1 MRVTNNMIT
10 SNTKSNINANK
21 VLVDKYNTQM
31 TTQKKINKPSDD
43 PVIAIR
49 SLRMQTSLSHIDQYL
64 NNNISDANSWLNV
77 TDTALE
83 NMKTILTD
91 IRSLC
96 VKGATDT
103 LKEDDRR
110 TILNQLKSLS
120 DQIYAEGNADFSGRT
135 VFTGYRTTEQLTFKT
150 DEETTSYTIDQK
162 LSYKDIS
169 EARYTYGNVDVPTDA
184 ANSFNETISI
194 GENTYDRL
202 RLAYGKINGKDM
214 EDDIFS
220 KYVFDICKIADN
232 SAIQLTEFEIL
243 TVVMFKYF
251 CDENVDIAVLETGL
265 GGRFD
270 ATNVIKSNLCSII
283 THIDLDHTDRLG
295 DTKDKIAYEKA
306 GIIKPNCPV
315 ITSEGYEA
323 IKDKADSCNS
333 LFVMVQPFEDTSELA
348 LKGSYQQENLSL
360 ALAAIRLLFPDIS
373 HEVISEGLRRVEHP
387 CRFQFFEDK
396 MLLVDGAH
404 NPNGALALRESLD
417 RYFPDKTRRYV
428 FGCLTTKDYPKM
440 MKFLFTKND
449 QIYFYHFNNKNSATV
464 AQLKEACE
472 YPSNE
477 FISLSEFPSDKDV
490 LTVVCGSFYM
500 INEILLK

>member
-1 MRVTNNMIT
+1 MKYTYEKAKELLTSSGKFRISLGLERVTKVLELLGNPQDNLKCIHVAGT
-10 SNTKSNINANK
+10 NGKGSVCAIISSILKSNGIK
-21 VLVDKYNTQM
+21 VGLYSSPHIFKY
-31 TTQKKINKPSDD
+31 
-43 PVIAIR
+43 
-49 SLRMQTSLSHIDQYL
+49 
-64 NNNISDANSWLNV
+64 
-77 TDTALE
+77 
-83 NMKTILTD
+83 
-91 IRSLC
+91 
-96 VKGATDT
+96 
-103 LKEDDRR
+103 
-110 TILNQLKSLS
+110 
-120 DQIYAEGNADFSGRT
+120 
-135 VFTGYRTTEQLTFKT
+135 TER
-150 DEETTSYTIDQK
+150 I
-162 LSYKDIS
+162 
-169 EARYTYGNVDVPTDA
+169 
-184 ANSFNETISI
+184 
-194 GENTYDRL
+194 
-202 RLAYGKINGKDM
+202 KINGKDM

-428 FGCLTTKDYPKM
+428 FFCLTTKDYPKM

-477 FISLSEFPSDKDV
+477 FISLSEFPYDKDV

>member
-1 MRVTNNMIT
+1 MKYTYEKAKELLTSSGKFRISLGLERVTKVLELLGNPQDNLKCIHVADT
-10 SNTKSNINANK
+10 NGKGSVCAIISSILKSNGIK
-21 VLVDKYNTQM
+21 VGLYSSPHIFKY
-31 TTQKKINKPSDD
+31 
-43 PVIAIR
+43 
-49 SLRMQTSLSHIDQYL
+49 
-64 NNNISDANSWLNV
+64 
-77 TDTALE
+77 
-83 NMKTILTD
+83 
-91 IRSLC
+91 
-96 VKGATDT
+96 
-103 LKEDDRR
+103 
-110 TILNQLKSLS
+110 
-120 DQIYAEGNADFSGRT
+120 
-135 VFTGYRTTEQLTFKT
+135 TER
-150 DEETTSYTIDQK
+150 I
-162 LSYKDIS
+162 
-169 EARYTYGNVDVPTDA
+169 
-184 ANSFNETISI
+184 
-194 GENTYDRL
+194 
-202 RLAYGKINGKDM
+202 KINGKDM

-477 FISLSEFPSDKDV
+477 FISLSEFPYDKAV